1 MKHKF
6 FKITLFLIV
15 LVLNQGCG
23 YQPLLSEKN
32 QKFNL
37 NNSVISGDKRLGQ
50 TLVNKFNKVE
60 GAQNN
65 LLFNINA
72 LKKRDITNRNS
83 SGSASEYSINVT
95 FNLTVMSELNG
106 EKILDK
112 SFSQRSTYK
121 ASNVH
126 IDTLNREKKIVDNMV
141 SSIAEEITKN
151 LNLIYN

>member
-1 MKHKF
+1 MIYKF
-6 FKITLFLIV
+6 LKITFFLIV
-15 LVLNQGCG
+15 LALNPGCG
-23 YQPLLSEKN
+23 YQPLLNEKN

-37 NNSVISGDKRLGQ
+37 NNFVISGDKRLGQ
-50 TLVNKFNKVE
+50 SLVNKFSKVE

-65 LLFNINA
+65 LLFNINV
-72 LKKRDITNRNS
+72 LKKRDITNRDS
-83 SGSASEYSINVT
+83 DGSASEYSVKVI
-95 FNLTVMSELNG
+95 FNLTIISESNR

-126 IDTLNREKKIVDNMV
+126 IDTLNREKKIIDNMIDN
-141 SSIAEEITKN
+141 IAEEITKD

>member
-1 MKHKF
+1 M
-6 FKITLFLIV
+6 V
-15 LVLNQGCG
+15 LD
-23 YQPLLSEKN
+23 
-32 QKFNL
+32 FNNL
-37 NNSVISGDKRLGQ
+37 TAEEQ
-50 TLVNKFNKVE
+50 NKFDEIFHKNFNNIEKLLYE
-60 GAQNN
+60 IIRKKSKRKFHFSNFTSRNPEENN

-72 LKKRDITNRNS
+72 FKKRDITNRNS

-106 EKILDK
+106 KKILDK

-141 SSIAEEITKN
+141 GGIAEEITKD

>member
-23 YQPLLSEKN
+23 YQPLLNEKN

-50 TLVNKFNKVE
+50 ALVNKFSKVE
-60 GAQNN
+60 DAQNN

-72 LKKRDITNRNS
+72 LKKK
-83 SGSASEYSINVT
+83 GYY
-95 FNLTVMSELNG
+95 
-106 EKILDK
+106 
-112 SFSQRSTYK
+112 Q
-121 ASNVH
+121 
-126 IDTLNREKKIVDNMV
+126 
-141 SSIAEEITKN
+141 
-151 LNLIYN
+151 